1 MSGEGERLAAL
12 EVHAEDAARQRDV
25 IFLRLQSQDED
36 LRAIREDV
44 HAIKQTM
51 ASYKGFAA
59 GFAFAIAALGGL
71 VGAALT
77 AAWHRLFP

>member
-1 MSGEGERLAAL
+1 MSQEGERLAAL
-12 EVHAEDAARQRDV
+12 EVHAEGAARQRDEIV
-25 IFLRLQSQDED
+25 GRLDSQDTD
-36 LRAIREDV
+36 LRAIRNDV
-44 HAIKQTM
+44 HEIKQTM